1 MKNLVVL
8 TGAGMSAESGI
19 STFRDAGGLWDRYP
33 VEQVATPE
41 GYQRDPALVINF
53 YNERRKQ
60 LLEVKPNRGH
70 ELLAELEK
78 SFHVTVVTQNVDNL
92 HERAG
97 SSHIIHL
104 HGELTKVCS
113 SRDPYNPQFIKE
125 LKPEEYEVKM
135 GDKAGDGTQLR
146 PFIVWF
152 GEAVPEIETAIRYV
166 EKADIFVIIG
176 TSLNVYPAAGL
187 LHYVPRGA
195 EVYLIDPKPVDTHTS
210 RSIHVI
216 QKGASEGMGE
226 LKQLFPGF
234 IPVRWQK
241 YDCSGVLPIFR
252 VQRYPCTRFLIF
264 SPSPQSPHSIC
275 LFGGTLPKALLCA

>member
-19 STFRDAGGLWDRYP
+19 STFRDAGGLWDKYP

-53 YNERRKQ
+53 YNARRKQ

-78 SFHVTVVTQNVDNL
+78 NFNVTVITQNVDNL

-113 SRDPYNPQFIKE
+113 SRDAYNPPSMLLYFCYATLAIVG
-125 LKPEEYEVKM
+125 YYNC
-135 GDKAGDGTQLR
+135 

-210 RSIHVI
+210 RSIHVLR
-216 QKGASEGMGE
+216 KGASEGVEE
-226 LKQLFPGF
+226 LKQLLTPA
-234 IPVRWQK
+234 P
-241 YDCSGVLPIFR
+241 
-252 VQRYPCTRFLIF
+252 
-264 SPSPQSPHSIC
+264 
-275 LFGGTLPKALLCA
+275 

>member
-1 MKNLVVL
+1 MAMKKNLVIL
-8 TGAGMSAESGI
+8 SGAGMSAESGI
-19 STFRDAGGLWDRYP
+19 STFRDAGGLWDKYP
-33 VEQVATPE
+33 VMQVASAE
-41 GYQRDPALVINF
+41 GYVRDPELVIDF

-60 LLEVKPNRGH
+60 LLDVEPNAGH
-70 ELLAELEK
+70 TGLAELEK
-78 SFHVTVVTQNVDNL
+78 DFNVTVVTQNVDNL

-97 SSHIIHL
+97 STHVIHL

-113 SRDPYNPQFIKE
+113 SRDPYNPRYVRE

-135 GDKAGDGTQLR
+135 GDKAGDGSQLR

-152 GEAVPEIETAIRYV
+152 GEAVPEIETAIGYV

-176 TSLNVYPAAGL
+176 TSMNVYPAAGL
-187 LHYVPRGA
+187 LNYVPRTA

-226 LKQLFPGF
+226 LKQLL
-234 IPVRWQK
+234 
-241 YDCSGVLPIFR
+241 GV
-252 VQRYPCTRFLIF
+252 
-264 SPSPQSPHSIC
+264 
-275 LFGGTLPKALLCA
+275 

>member
-1 MKNLVVL
+1 MKNLVIL
-8 TGAGMSAESGI
+8 SGAGMSAESGI
-19 STFRDAGGLWDRYP
+19 TTFRDAGGLWDKYP

-41 GYQRDPALVINF
+41 GYQRDPGLVIRF

-78 SFHVTVVTQNVDNL
+78 YFNVVVITQNVDNL

-97 SSHIIHL
+97 SSHVIHL

-113 SRDPYNPQFIKE
+113 SYNPNNKNYVKE

-135 GDKAGDGTQLR
+135 GDLAGDGSQLR

-152 GEAVPEIETAIRYV
+152 GEAVPEIETAMRYV
-166 EKADIFVIIG
+166 ENADIFVIIG
-176 TSLNVYPAAGL
+176 TSMNVYPAAGL
-187 LHYVPRGA
+187 LNYVPRSA
-195 EVYLIDPKPVDTHTS
+195 EVYLIDPKEVQVNSS

-216 QKGASEGMGE
+216 QKGASEGMAE
-226 LKQLFPGF
+226 LLS
-234 IPVRWQK
+234 R
-241 YDCSGVLPIFR
+241 
-252 VQRYPCTRFLIF
+252 
-264 SPSPQSPHSIC
+264 
-275 LFGGTLPKALLCA
+275 LCK